1 MNQFLAMWTFLLCK
15 RPLLSMRVFWAV
27 PSLMLIEA
35 GAVELALAV
44 STDAAHLKLG
54 LRGSRPTRLTS
65 ARRFPMM
72 ATALHFLST

>member
-15 RPLLSMRVFWAV
+15 RPLLSMRVFLAV

-44 STDAAHLKLG
+44 FTDASQFKFG
-54 LRGSRPTRLTS
+54 LWGSRTTLLTP
-65 ARRFPMM
+65 ARFTLMV
-72 ATALHFLST
+72 